1 MKNSETRIQDSEDD
15 SQRLNRGL
23 MNHKANS
30 DLESSDP
37 RLLLFDFG
45 GVLIEWEGV
54 QPLLDLTNHR
64 ITAEQARKFWLESE
78 WVRQF
83 ERGRCSPED
92 FASGVISELE
102 LGLDPAE
109 FIDAFLT
116 WDRGPV
122 PGAIETL
129 ERLKG
134 KIPLACLSNN
144 NILHWTRLQ
153 KEYDIL
159 QFFDYCFVSH
169 EIGLVKPDRSMF
181 EYILSKLPYKP
192 GEILFFDD
200 NPENVEAANRSGIPG
215 FQTRGIKELN
225 LILANFG
232 F

>member
-1 MKNSETRIQDSEDD
+1 MEAKNP
-15 SQRLNRGL
+15 L
-23 MNHKANS
+23 
-30 DLESSDP
+30 LESGP
-37 RLLLFDFG
+37 ERQGPKLLLFDFG

-54 QPLLDLTNHR
+54 QPLLDLTNYR
-64 ITAEQARKFWLESE
+64 ITAEQARRFWLESE
-78 WVRQF
+78 WVREF

-102 LGLDPAE
+102 LGLNPAQ
-109 FIDAFLT
+109 FIEAFLT

-122 PGAIETL
+122 PGAIEIL

-159 QFFDYCFVSH
+159 QFFQHCFVSH
-169 EIGLVKPDRSMF
+169 EIGLVKPDRSIF
-181 EYILSKLPYKP
+181 VYILSKLPYKP

-215 FQTRGIKELN
+215 CQTKGIKELN
-225 LILANFG
+225 LVLEKLG